1 MEAFMSKKISAI
13 FSSLFVVLMIFSVFL
28 LSACGDTKFV
38 TVAIHQDTFDRYIIE
53 DNKTELRIK
62 RGDDLTL
69 HYTITDG
76 LEYDEIP
83 VFNVTSSDGT
93 VFKYDFVE
101 GQNAFTIKNI
111 TKDVTVSWANP
122 PSNSYNVQFYNG
134 DSLLGTYKTTAN
146 QLVNMTWLDE
156 IQEMMKDTDTP
167 YLVGLYTDRALN
179 TSFDASATVGHDIN
193 VYTKWN
199 YAPCVFV
206 TRTPNVDFVSQSSS
220 FSDLTAVQE
229 WSYFDYKIYEQPN
242 EAGSKCSFM
251 VTGTSELHI
260 YNMFGTK
267 GNDLKTDLITGTIA
281 EGERYVYTLDATKI
295 TSSILISF

>member
-38 TVAIHQDTFDRYIIE
+38 TVTIHQDTFDRYIIE

-206 TRTPNVDFVSQSSS
+206 TRTPNVTFAAQA
-220 FSDLTAVQE
+220 SDLTAVEE
-229 WSYFDYKIYEQPN
+229 WDYLDYKIYEQPN
-242 EAGSKCSFM
+242 DNSSTCEFM
-251 VTGTSELHI
+251 VTGSSELHI

-267 GNDLKTDLITGTIA
+267 GNDLSFVLITQKVS
-281 EGERYVYTLDATKI
+281 EGMKCVYTLDATKI

>member
-1 MEAFMSKKISAI
+1 MSKKISAI

-38 TVAIHQDTFDRYIIE
+38 TVTIHQDTFDRYIIE

-206 TRTPNVDFVSQSSS
+206 TRTPNVTFAAQA
-220 FSDLTAVQE
+220 SDLTAVEE
-229 WSYFDYKIYEQPN
+229 WDYLDYKIYEQPN
-242 EAGSKCSFM
+242 DNSSTCEFM
-251 VTGTSELHI
+251 VTGSSELHI

-267 GNDLKTDLITGTIA
+267 GNDLSFVLITQKVS
-281 EGERYVYTLDATKI
+281 EGMKCVYTLDATKI